1 MNIILSVFSVLIY
14 IFGEIANITKQRQSI
29 QFWLCSRNF
38 VATINKLAF
47 IIRKIVKKSNLIQ
60 LRKYTILILIALIC
74 NFILSKFAD
83 NFRFNSEFRW
93 IYSNGK
99 PLTLFL
105 FFLLLALSV
114 ANGILI
120 MKETNITLRACLNFI
135 Q

>member
-1 MNIILSVFSVLIY
+1 M
-14 IFGEIANITKQRQSI
+14 
-29 QFWLCSRNF
+29 QFWLYSRNF

-60 LRKYTILILIALIC
+60 LRKYTILILIALVC

-120 MKETNITLRACLNFI
+120 MKETNITLKTRLLWTIVSLSVFLYFSITMIIAML

>member
-1 MNIILSVFSVLIY
+1 M
-14 IFGEIANITKQRQSI
+14 
-29 QFWLCSRNF
+29 QFWLYSRNF
-38 VATINKLAF
+38 VETINKLAF

-120 MKETNITLRACLNFI
+120 MKETNITLKARLLWTILSLSVFLYFSITMIIAML